1 MAGGTGGP
9 YDVGVSRSWPI
20 FSVAAATTFTACSGL
35 AVRAFPLIP
44 APSARP
50 LEQQGGFLPE
60 TWLRAP
66 GMTGRRGMC
75 ATKVGTYQSGASP
88 GVGSHRGAMGSDPNA
103 DENESPF
110 IFRTLPIPVAGPDL
124 ASLGH

>member
-9 YDVGVSRSWPI
+9 YDVGVARSWPI

-35 AVRAFPLIP
+35 VVRAFPLIP

-66 GMTGRRGMC
+66 AIGGAAGC
-75 ATKVGTYQSGASP
+75 VPTKVGTYLSGEPP

-103 DENESPF
+103 
-110 IFRTLPIPVAGPDL
+110 RRK
-124 ASLGH
+124 

>member
-1 MAGGTGGP
+1 MLRPAVEVRERYSGMAGGTGGP
-9 YDVGVSRSWPI
+9 YNVGVSRSWPI

-35 AVRAFPLIP
+35 VVRAFPLIP

-66 GMTGRRGMC
+66 GLAGRRGGC
-75 ATKVGTYQSGASP
+75 ANQGWHLPERCAA
-88 GVGSHRGAMGSDPNA
+88 RG
-103 DENESPF
+103 
-110 IFRTLPIPVAGPDL
+110 RIPSRRDGL
-124 ASLGH
+124 

>member
-35 AVRAFPLIP
+35 VVRAFPLIP
-44 APSARP
+44 APAARP
-50 LEQQGGFLPE
+50 LEQQGGFSPE

-66 GMTGRRGMC
+66 GIARRRGAC
-75 ATKVGTYQSGASP
+75 ANQGWHLPVRCAA
-88 GVGSHRGAMGSDPNA
+88 RG
-103 DENESPF
+103 
-110 IFRTLPIPVAGPDL
+110 RIPSQRDGL
-124 ASLGH
+124 